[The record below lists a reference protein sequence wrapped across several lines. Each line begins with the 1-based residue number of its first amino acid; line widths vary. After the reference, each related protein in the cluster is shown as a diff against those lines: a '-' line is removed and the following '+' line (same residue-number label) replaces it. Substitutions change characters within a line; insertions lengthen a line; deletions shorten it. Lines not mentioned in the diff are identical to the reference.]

1 MKYVYTD
8 KHHLHDPRT
17 EIEASGLNEPREKP
31 ARLDEIAHAL
41 ATDPTFERVE
51 LTPHGL
57 GPIKNVHDPAMVD
70 FLSEAWARFQV
81 QVRDSREV
89 VPDVFAMSSL
99 RLGMDGGR
107 APLPVDAQLGW
118 YCFETTTPLVAG
130 TFEAATAAVDV
141 ALTATDLVLDS
152 LSSAPVAYAACRPP
166 GHHAA
171 YNLYGGYCFF
181 NNVAVAANYALN
193 RLGSGAQ
200 SGARSGPAARVSIL
214 DVDYHHGNGTQQ
226 IFYQRHDVQFVSLHA
241 DPTRAYPFHLG
252 FADETGAG
260 KGAGANLNL
269 PLPANTTDDQFM
281 STLEIACEAVV
292 EFKPEILFVSV
303 GFDISA
309 TDPLGDFAVTPEG
322 FARIGEKIAALDLP
336 TVIVQ
341 EGGYDVNRL
350 GEYALCFLRPF
361 ARR

>member
-17 EIEASGLNEPREKP
+17 EIEASGLNEPRERP
-31 ARLDEIAHAL
+31 ARLDEIAKAL
-41 ATDPTFERVE
+41 ANDEAFERVE
-51 LTPHGL
+51 FVEHGL
-57 GPIKNVHDPAMVD
+57 SPIKNVHDPAMVD
-70 FLSEAWARFQV
+70 FLSAAWAQFQV
-81 QVRDSREV
+81 QVRESREV

-99 RLGMDGGR
+99 RLGMDEGR
-107 APLPVDAQLGW
+107 VPLPVDAQLGW

-152 LSSAPVAYAACRPP
+152 LNTAPVVYAACRPP

-171 YNLYGGYCFF
+171 YSLYGGYCFF
-181 NNVAVAANYALN
+181 NNVAVAAEHALN
-193 RLGSGAQ
+193 RLRDGANF
-200 SGARSGPAARVSIL
+200 SAELAPRVSIL

-226 IFYQRHDVQFVSLHA
+226 IFYQRSDVQFVSLHA

-252 FADETGAG
+252 FADETGVG
-260 KGAGANLNL
+260 DGTGANLNL
-269 PLPANTTDDQFM
+269 PLPPNTGDEQFLD
-281 STLEIACEAVV
+281 TLDIACEAIID
-292 EFKPEILFVSV
+292 FKPEVLFVSV

-309 TDPLGDFAVTPEG
+309 TDPLGDFAITPEC
-322 FARIGEKIAALDLP
+322 FTRIGAKIAGLGLP

-341 EGGYDVNRL
+341 EGGYDVSRL

-361 ARR
+361 ANR

>member
-17 EIEASGLNEPREKP
+17 EIEASGLNEPRERP
-31 ARLDEIAHAL
+31 ARLDEIANAL
-41 ATDPTFERVE
+41 ASDKTFEKVE
-51 LTPHGL
+51 LTTHGL
-57 GPIKNVHDPAMVD
+57 GPIKDVHDPAMVD
-70 FLSEAWARFQV
+70 FLSDAWARFQT
-81 QVRDSREV
+81 QVRESREV
-89 VPDVFAMSSL
+89 GPDVFAMSSL

-141 ALTATDLVLDS
+141 ALTATDLVLDC
-152 LSSAPVAYAACRPP
+152 LGGAPVAYAACRPP

-193 RLGSGAQ
+193 RLSSDAKSGAGSQ
-200 SGARSGPAARVSIL
+200 ARVSIL

-226 IFYQRHDVQFVSLHA
+226 IFYQRQDVQFVSLHA

-252 FADETGAG
+252 FAEETGAG
-260 KGAGANLNL
+260 DGAGANLNL
-269 PLPANTTDDQFM
+269 PLAANTNDDEFL
-281 STLEIACEAVV
+281 SALEVACKAVV
-292 EFKPEILFVSV
+292 EFKPEILFVSI

-322 FARIGEKIAALDLP
+322 FTQIGAKIAALGLP

-341 EGGYDVNRL
+341 EGGYDVSRL

-361 ARR
+361 ANR